1 MYRSFFLDQLDK
13 SLSQVESH
21 CDNQVD
27 CEDGSDEVSC
37 QVDSCQDCHGFRLT
51 SSLQSRMFPSGR
63 MKTTGR
69 EVKVTSQLDQAGLP
83 TTWVEEVPTP
93 SLSLKLVGV
102 SNCLLGEE
110 VSLQVVV
117 RGEGRGVLR
126 MALLPGRG
134 WSEVEG
140 GPVELKV
147 EEDSSWHR
155 VFRFAV
161 RVLLVGK
168 LEVRANVAFRGVV
181 ATSLAEV
188 EVAER
193 GFPTTQHSSI
203 QLSLTH
209 NSYSL
214 QTFSVAA
221 LGDNTVTLSLA
232 GDRLGPPLSPPSSS
246 SSSPNCEASASLL
259 ATLVHHFNLRSS
271 TRRKLEPGWGG
282 QMHNAYQE
290 LLSCQDT
297 TGGFFYHFDRVG

>member
-1 MYRSFFLDQLDK
+1 
-13 SLSQVESH
+13 
-21 CDNQVD
+21 
-27 CEDGSDEVSC
+27 
-37 QVDSCQDCHGFRLT
+37 
-51 SSLQSRMFPSGR
+51 

-140 GPVELKV
+140 GPVEVKV

-188 EVAER
+188 EVEER

-297 TGGFFYHFDRVG
+297 TGGFYYHLDRLG

>member
-1 MYRSFFLDQLDK
+1 M
-13 SLSQVESH
+13 
-21 CDNQVD
+21 
-27 CEDGSDEVSC
+27 
-37 QVDSCQDCHGFRLT
+37 
-51 SSLQSRMFPSGR
+51 
-63 MKTTGR
+63 
-69 EVKVTSQLDQAGLP
+69 VTSQLDQAGLP
-83 TTWVEEVPTP
+83 TTWVEEVPVT
-93 SLSLKLVGV
+93 SLSLRLVGV

-110 VSLQVVV
+110 VSLQAIV

-134 WSEVEG
+134 WSEVKG

-147 EEDSSWHR
+147 EEDGSWHR
-155 VFRFAV
+155 VIRFAV
-161 RVLLVGK
+161 RVLLVGN

-181 ATSLAEV
+181 ATSVAVV

-193 GFPTTQHSSI
+193 GFPTNHHSSI
-203 QLSLTH
+203 QLSLNH

-232 GDRLGPPLSPPSSS
+232 GDRLGPPLSSPSPLSP
-246 SSSPNCEASASLL
+246 SSPNCEASASLL

-271 TRRKLEPGWGG
+271 TQRKQDPGWGG

-290 LLSCQDT
+290 LLSCQDPT
-297 TGGFFYHFDRVG
+297 TGGFS

>member
-1 MYRSFFLDQLDK
+1 
-13 SLSQVESH
+13 
-21 CDNQVD
+21 
-27 CEDGSDEVSC
+27 
-37 QVDSCQDCHGFRLT
+37 
-51 SSLQSRMFPSGR
+51 
-63 MKTTGR
+63 
-69 EVKVTSQLDQAGLP
+69 
-83 TTWVEEVPTP
+83 
-93 SLSLKLVGV
+93 
-102 SNCLLGEE
+102 
-110 VSLQVVV
+110 
-117 RGEGRGVLR
+117 

-147 EEDSSWHR
+147 DEDGRWHR
-155 VFRFAV
+155 VVRFAV
-161 RVLLVGK
+161 RVLLVGN
-168 LEVRANVAFRGVV
+168 LEVCANVAFRGVV
-181 ATSLAEV
+181 ATSVAVV
-188 EVAER
+188 EVGER
-193 GFPTTQHSSI
+193 GFPTNHHSSI

-232 GDRLGPPLSPPSSS
+232 GDRLGPPLSPPTSLSSS

-282 QMHNAYQE
+282 EMHEAYQE

-297 TGGFFYHFDRVG
+297 SGGFSYHFGSNVRSIWVTAVAVDALARAARDLLPRCIMKEKIL

>member
-1 MYRSFFLDQLDK
+1 
-13 SLSQVESH
+13 
-21 CDNQVD
+21 
-27 CEDGSDEVSC
+27 
-37 QVDSCQDCHGFRLT
+37 
-51 SSLQSRMFPSGR
+51 
-63 MKTTGR
+63 MKTATGR
-69 EVKVTSQLDQAGLP
+69 ELMVTSLLNKAGLP
-83 TTWVEEVPTP
+83 TTLVEEVPSP
-93 SLSLKLVGV
+93 SLSLHLVGV

-110 VSLQVVV
+110 VGLQAVV
-117 RGEGRGVLR
+117 RGDGRGVLR

-140 GPVELKV
+140 GPVEMKV
-147 EEDSSWHR
+147 DEDSSWHR
-155 VFRFAV
+155 VVRFAV

-168 LEVRANVAFRGVV
+168 LEIRANVAFRGVV

-232 GDRLGPPLSPPSSS
+232 GDRLGPPLSQPPSFSSS
-246 SSSPNCEASASLL
+246 SFSSPNCEASASLL

-282 QMHNAYQE
+282 
-290 LLSCQDT
+290 
-297 TGGFFYHFDRVG
+297 

>member
-1 MYRSFFLDQLDK
+1 M
-13 SLSQVESH
+13 
-21 CDNQVD
+21 
-27 CEDGSDEVSC
+27 
-37 QVDSCQDCHGFRLT
+37 
-51 SSLQSRMFPSGR
+51 
-63 MKTTGR
+63 
-69 EVKVTSQLDQAGLP
+69 
-83 TTWVEEVPTP
+83 
-93 SLSLKLVGV
+93 
-102 SNCLLGEE
+102 
-110 VSLQVVV
+110 
-117 RGEGRGVLR
+117 
-126 MALLPGRG
+126 
-134 WSEVEG
+134 
-140 GPVELKV
+140 ELKV
-147 EEDSSWHR
+147 EEDSSWHK
-155 VFRFAV
+155 VLRFAV

-168 LEVRANVAFRGVV
+168 LEVRTNVAFRGVV

-188 EVAER
+188 EVEER

-209 NSYSL
+209 NSYDL